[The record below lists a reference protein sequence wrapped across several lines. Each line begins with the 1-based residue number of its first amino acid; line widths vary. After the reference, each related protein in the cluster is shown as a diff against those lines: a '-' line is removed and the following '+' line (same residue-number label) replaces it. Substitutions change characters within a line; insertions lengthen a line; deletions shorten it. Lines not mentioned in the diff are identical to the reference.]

1 MVDPPYKDVASKV
14 WGSPRKLRGSPRKL
28 GGPDP
33 PTPPVVAPLLL
44 NDADNKLI
52 KSVKM
57 PTHCLHELLP
67 LVCLLDFGT
76 LTILR
81 NCLYAFMLARPYSKV
96 CIVFYFSCFFHLMM
110 TSVRH
115 FIKRQT
121 AYLLT

>member
-1 MVDPPYKDVASKV
+1 MGRFSDRVFGWQIDAFL
-14 WGSPRKLRGSPRKL
+14 RKAVQCGYI
-28 GGPDP
+28 
-33 PTPPVVAPLLL
+33 AHEPLFVTTEACLVL

-110 TSVRH
+110 TFVRH